1 MVSHMSMTINPD
13 DVAADIRACAAQY
26 VIPRFCN
33 LSPDEVETKSS
44 ADDLVTIADK
54 EMEIALTDILRR
66 RYPDCVVIGEEA
78 VAQGTCDLSA
88 LSDPKATVF
97 VLDPVDGTW
106 NFRHG
111 KEQFGSMAA
120 CVIGGETRFGWILD
134 VLKDDMYFAAKGQ
147 GAFINGTKTAVPLK
161 QPERSLKDMT
171 GYVYLHA
178 PASEELRR
186 QAKAKKPMVGK
197 ITSLRCAAHEY
208 MALLAGDADFSISTN
223 PKPWD
228 HLAGVLLLQE
238 AGGFAARWNGAEY
251 TPDANDGILVAGSQ
265 HTWDQIHGLFL
276 ADTPDSDRGNPSPC
290 SNNTCSI

>member
-1 MVSHMSMTINPD
+1 MVSRMSITIDPAIIESD
-13 DVAADIRACAAQY
+13 LRACAAQY
-26 VIPRFCN
+26 IIPRFRN
-33 LSPDEVETKSS
+33 LRAEEVETKSS

-134 VLKDDMYFAAKGQ
+134 VLKGDMYFAAKRQ
-147 GAFINGTKTAVPLK
+147 GAFINGSKIAVPPK
-161 QPERSLKDMT
+161 PERALKDLT
-171 GYVYLHA
+171 GYAYFSH
-178 PASEELRR
+178 EFRQ
-186 QAKAKKPMVGK
+186 QAKAKKAEIGK
-197 ITSLRCAAHEY
+197 VTSLRCAAHEY
-208 MALLAGDADFSISTN
+208 MTLLAGGADFSISTN

-238 AGGFAARWNGAEY
+238 AGGVAARWSGAEY
-251 TPDANDGILVAGSQ
+251 TPDSCDGILVAGSQ

-276 ADTPDSDRGNPSPC
+276 ADAPQKTVATGF
-290 SNNTCSI
+290 IL